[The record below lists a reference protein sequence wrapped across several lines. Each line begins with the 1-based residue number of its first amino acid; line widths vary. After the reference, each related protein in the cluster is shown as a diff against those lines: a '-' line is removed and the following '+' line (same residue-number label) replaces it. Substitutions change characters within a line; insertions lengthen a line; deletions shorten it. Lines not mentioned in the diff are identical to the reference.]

1 MNKDTEVGLLF
12 SCWNQ
17 EVEIL
22 FRQSNNRIRHM
33 SLLVSLSL
41 LLVLMQSLFLS
52 VAAKNTITV
61 MDWRIHSTQ
70 TMQAYYGWLKEEYE
84 RQHPDVEV
92 EYIQVTMNNL
102 LDRLLT
108 GVVTDTA
115 PDVVHLSMLW
125 ARDLFQEGVIMD
137 LTDLVIKTPEVTP
150 DKFIPVTQLYNQYRG
165 RIFGV
170 TVGMDTAVLYYNLDH
185 FEEAGLNTDPYG
197 IATWDDFIQAAKK
210 LTRRDAEGRTTRY
223 GYIHNAKIESFN
235 SWLASNGGSF
245 YADPDLNVAGFNTE
259 AGRQTAQFLSDLL
272 LVHEVVG
279 GNFTSQTTSMSYN
292 NNATPRV
299 FLQSAPDMRFMAT
312 SFPKGPSGKGRGS
325 TVWGNMV
332 SIPVSCKQ
340 VPLAWDYIKLMASLE
355 ANVEQFKILDYVG
368 SPRLDFYRS
377 AAWRTG
383 HTKHEWMRMI
393 PEIAYIGSVY
403 PFRRSTDLTPIWRD
417 HVEEAVAGRK
427 AIAAALAEAERL
439 YNIVLSQ

>member
-1 MNKDTEVGLLF
+1 MPR
-12 SCWNQ
+12 SS
-17 EVEIL
+17 
-22 FRQSNNRIRHM
+22 R
-33 SLLVSLSL
+33 
-41 LLVLMQSLFLS
+41 
-52 VAAKNTITV
+52 
-61 MDWRIHSTQ
+61 STL
-70 TMQAYYGWLKEEYE
+70 GW
-84 RQHPDVEV
+84 P
-92 EYIQVTMNNL
+92 
-102 LDRLLT
+102 
-108 GVVTDTA
+108 
-115 PDVVHLSMLW
+115 P
-125 ARDLFQEGVIMD
+125 
-137 LTDLVIKTPEVTP
+137 
-150 DKFIPVTQLYNQYRG
+150 
-165 RIFGV
+165 
-170 TVGMDTAVLYYNLDH
+170 
-185 FEEAGLNTDPYG
+185 
-197 IATWDDFIQAAKK
+197 
-210 LTRRDAEGRTTRY
+210 
-223 GYIHNAKIESFN
+223 
-235 SWLASNGGSF
+235 NGGSF

>member
-1 MNKDTEVGLLF
+1 LMV

-17 EVEIL
+17 EVEML
-22 FRQSNNRIRHM
+22 FRQSTKTVRRM
-33 SLLVSLSL
+33 SLLLSLSL
-41 LLVLMQSLFLS
+41 LLILSQSLILS
-52 VAAKNTITV
+52 TSAKSTITV
-61 MDWRIHSTQ
+61 MDWRIHSTT
-70 TMQAYYGWLKEEYE
+70 TMQAYYGWLKETYE
-84 RQHPDVEV
+84 RQNPDVEV

-125 ARDLFQEGVIMD
+125 ARDLFEEGVIMD
-137 LTDLVIKTPEVTP
+137 LTDLVKKTPELTP

-165 RIFGV
+165 HIYGV
-170 TVGMDTAVLYYNLDH
+170 TVGMDAAVLYYNLDH

-197 IATWDDFIQAAKK
+197 IATWDDFTQAAKK
-210 LTRRDAEGRTTRY
+210 LTRKEPDGQVSRY

-245 YADPDLNVAGFNTE
+245 YSDPDLNVAGFNTE

-272 LVHEVVG
+272 LVHEVTG
-279 GNFTSQTTSMSYN
+279 GNFASQTVSMSYN

-312 SFPKGPSGKGRGS
+312 SFPQGPSGKGRGS

-332 SIPVSCKQ
+332 AIPVSCKQ
-340 VPLAWDYIKLMASLE
+340 VPLAWDYIKLMGGLE
-355 ANVEQFKILDYVG
+355 ANIEQFKILDYVG

-377 AAWRTG
+377 SAWRTG
-383 HTKHEWMRMI
+383 HTKHAWMRMI

-403 PFRRSTDLTPIWRD
+403 PFRRSTDLTPIWKD

-427 AIAAALAEAERL
+427 GIAAALAEAERL
-439 YNIVLSQ
+439 YNLVLSQ